1 MATLTDAE
9 LNDFLN
15 RMLEAE
21 RAGAKALVAFMDDWP
36 RHGAEWAMLRTIHED
51 EAHNCSLIGAEL
63 KRRGR
68 DYSHAT
74 GEFYDK
80 AVAVKSP
87 RERIAFLVRGL
98 KWAIREFEQALPRI
112 ADPSVKKLFEG
123 MRERHTRSIERCNA
137 VLASTT

>member
-1 MATLTDAE
+1 VNDAQ

-21 RAGAKALVAFMDDWP
+21 RAGAKALVVFMDDWP
-36 RHGAEWAMLRTIHED
+36 RHGSEWATLRKIHED

-80 AVAVKSP
+80 AVAVKGA
-87 RERIAFLVRGL
+87 RERIAFLVKGL

-112 ADPSVKKLFEG
+112 SDFPVKKLFEG
-123 MRERHTRSIERCNA
+123 MRERHARSVERCNE
-137 VLASTT
+137 VLKT

>member
-1 MATLTDAE
+1 MAHFSEAE
-9 LNDFLN
+9 LVDFLN

-21 RAGAKALVAFMDDWP
+21 RAGARALVVFMDDWP
-36 RHGAEWAMLRTIHED
+36 RHGAEWQTLRKVHED
-51 EAHNCSLIGAEL
+51 EAHNCALIGEQL

-74 GEFYDK
+74 GEFYAK
-80 AVAVKSP
+80 ATAVKGA

-112 ADPSVKKLFEG
+112 ADPEVKKLFAG
-123 MRERHTRSIERCNA
+123 MRERHARSAAACEA
-137 VLASTT
+137 VARGR

>member
-1 MATLTDAE
+1 VNDAQ

-21 RAGAKALVAFMDDWP
+21 RAGARALVVFMDDWP
-36 RHGAEWAMLRTIHED
+36 RHGAEWNSLRKIHED

-80 AVAVKSP
+80 AVSVKGA
-87 RERIAFLVRGL
+87 RERILFLAKGL
-98 KWAIREFEQALPRI
+98 RWAIREFEQALPRI
-112 ADPSVKKLFEG
+112 ADPAVKKLFEG
-123 MRERHTRSIERCNA
+123 MRERHLRSVAACEA
-137 VLASTT
+137 VGAGLR